1 MAKGRSVV
9 MAEVFDNLCRSLG
22 PRSDGGDAR
31 VAKILYCSTKSV
43 YQWRTGNRAC
53 PRRVY
58 ELLRLTLE
66 ERMRVYRHMT
76 GKYRSAKFAAS
87 GTRLSASVGLFY
99 GASANDEFQ
108 VHDLT
113 EQM

>member
-1 MAKGRSVV
+1 MARSKKYV
-9 MAEVFDNLCRSLG
+9 MTEVFDNLCCSLG
-22 PRSDGGDAR
+22 PRRDGGDSR
-31 VAKILYCSTKSV
+31 VAKILQVSEKSV
-43 YQWRTGNRAC
+43 FNWRTGKS
-53 PRRVY
+53 PVPDRVFQ
-58 ELLRLTLE
+58 LLRLTLE

-108 VHDLT
+108 IHDLT